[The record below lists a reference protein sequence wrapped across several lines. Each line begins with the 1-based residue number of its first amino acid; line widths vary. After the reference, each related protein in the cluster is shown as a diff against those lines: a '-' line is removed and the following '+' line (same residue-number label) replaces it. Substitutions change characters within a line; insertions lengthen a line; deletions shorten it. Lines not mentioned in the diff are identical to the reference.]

1 MTTNPPRHPSPNPE
15 VGVNSGPGHPGSHQ
29 LRVVGANLG
38 GLRLARVAKAYG
50 DRRALDG
57 VDLAIGAGEVAA
69 LLGPN
74 GAGKSTLVGVASGA
88 LGADAGSVAVG
99 PDGVDPRGAAGAN
112 RRLVGVAP
120 QDIGV
125 YPGLTVAE
133 NLRAFGELT
142 GLAPKAARARAI
154 ELSRPLLLDELLD
167 RRAGVLSGGQQRR
180 LHAAIALVHR
190 PPVVLLDE
198 PTAGADPQTR
208 SALLGVVR
216 SIAAEG
222 TAVLYTTHYL
232 PEVEELGAHVHLLDR
247 GRIIAAGP
255 LDRLVADH
263 GEPALVVEAAGGAA
277 STLLVGRWPRAAALD
292 DRTTSIPH
300 PAPESLIADV
310 VAAVDEAGDAVTRIE
325 VVRPSLEAVYLALTG
340 RRDADDPTDEPTD
353 QPGVSW

>member
-1 MTTNPPRHPSPNPE
+1 MSAT
-15 VGVNSGPGHPGSHQ
+15 
-29 LRVVGANLG
+29 G
-38 GLRLARVAKAYG
+38 GLRLAGIARSYG
-50 DRRALDG
+50 EHRALDG

-69 LLGPN
+69 VLGPN

-99 PDGVDPRGAAGAN
+99 PDGVDPRGGAGAN

-120 QDIGV
+120 QEIGV

-142 GLAPKAARARAI
+142 GLAPKAARARAA
-154 ELSRPLLLDELLD
+154 ELAGPLLLDDLLD

-208 SALLGVVR
+208 SALLAVVAAV
-216 SIAAEG
+216 AAEG

-255 LDRLVADH
+255 LDQLVADH
-263 GEPALVVEAAGGAA
+263 GEPTLVVEVADGAA
-277 STLLVGRWPRAAALD
+277 SSLLAERWPLAATLD
-292 DRTTSIPH
+292 RRTTSIPH
-300 PAPESLIADV
+300 PAPESLIAEV
-310 VAAVDEAGDAVTRIE
+310 VADVGEAGDAVTRIE

-340 RRDADDPTDEPTD
+340 RRDADELTGEQVPA
-353 QPGVSW
+353 